1 MSPLPTITFKN
12 VTFEFEGEQIV
23 SNFSFEAKSGHH
35 TILKGE
41 SGSGKST
48 LLKLLLGFYNPQNG
62 QITIDSNSYN
72 RHSLRRKTA
81 WLPQDLNLGSGTV
94 RQVMTKPFEF
104 AANKSHQQDITSRS
118 IATLQTLG
126 LEASTLDKE
135 FRDLS
140 TGQRQRVGLTICHL
154 LDKPILLLDEP
165 TSALDKASKAKAAEL
180 LLSNN
185 RTVISTSHDPFWVDK
200 ADNIIEL

>member
-1 MSPLPTITFKN
+1 MSALPTITFKRI
-12 VTFEFEGEQIV
+12 TFGFEGEQIV
-23 SNFSFEAKSGHH
+23 SDFSFEAKPGQH

-48 LLKLLLGFYNPQNG
+48 LLKLLLGFHNPQSGN
-62 QITIDSNSYN
+62 ITINGKRYD
-72 RHSLRRKTA
+72 RHDLRRKTA
-81 WLPQDLNLGSGTV
+81 WLPQDLNLGSGSV
-94 RQVMTKPFEF
+94 KEVLAKPFAF
-104 AANKSHQQDITSRS
+104 AANQSQQQDITQKS
-118 IATLQTLG
+118 ITTLQKLG
-126 LEASTLDKE
+126 LETDTLDKE

-154 LDKPILLLDEP
+154 LDKPLLLLDEP
-165 TSALDKASKAKAAEL
+165 TSALDRASKAKAAEL